1 MKDTLEIQS
10 SNRRNNN
17 ILKETIENSKKTI
30 GETRNTRRVTWKS
43 NILTE
48 GTTRKNWRN
57 ICESNRQ

>member
-48 GTTRKNWRN
+48 GTTRKN
-57 ICESNRQ
+57 